1 MEPSAASPYSAGMTE
16 ATYYRDEA
24 RRLRTLA
31 RAGRNRPSAT
41 RWSALADEY
50 EQLAASLERSSS
62 PRIHRVP
69 LPQQP
74 QTVQQQQGR
83 LKPQ

>member
-1 MEPSAASPYSAGMTE
+1 MAD
-16 ATYYRDEA
+16 ATNYRDEA
-24 RRLRTLA
+24 RQLRTLA

-41 RWSALADEY
+41 RWGALADDY

-62 PRIHRVP
+62 PRIHRMRM
-69 LPQQP
+69 PQQP

>member
-1 MEPSAASPYSAGMTE
+1 MTD
-16 ATYYRDEA
+16 ATYYRGEA
-24 RRLRTLA
+24 RQFRTLA
-31 RAGRNRPSAT
+31 RARRNTPSAT
-41 RWSALADEY
+41 RWGALADEY

-62 PRIHRVP
+62 RRIHRMRM
-69 LPQQP
+69 PQQP